1 MNKPLQQ
8 TIKFKAMTLKKE
20 IIPKWKE
27 KEDRKKKS
35 SFDESIG
42 ILGINKRFR
51 EEKDTK
57 EKEQE
62 KEAVS

>member
-1 MNKPLQQ
+1 
-8 TIKFKAMTLKKE
+8 MTLKKE